1 MIYLQSV
8 HDIIIE
14 LLTNSNMEN
23 ILLISLG
30 MLIVFSFIT
39 FSLKFINKVRW

>member
-1 MIYLQSV
+1 MIYLESV
-8 HDIIIE
+8 HQILIE

-30 MLIVFSFIT
+30 MLIVFSFINFT
-39 FSLKFINKVRW
+39 IKAINKVRW

>member
-30 MLIVFSFIT
+30 ILIVFSFIT
-39 FSLKFINKVRW
+39 FSLKTINKVRW